1 MEERVAKLE
10 KTVAKL
16 LKHMKSAGSE
26 NTSKKSTSRT
36 PSEYQI
42 FMKNEMPKIKE
53 EFPDKKHSE
62 VFSICA
68 KRWKSR
74 DIS

>member
-10 KTVAKL
+10 KVVAKL
-16 LKHMKSAGSE
+16 LKHMKSE
-26 NTSKKSTSRT
+26 NAPKKSTSRT